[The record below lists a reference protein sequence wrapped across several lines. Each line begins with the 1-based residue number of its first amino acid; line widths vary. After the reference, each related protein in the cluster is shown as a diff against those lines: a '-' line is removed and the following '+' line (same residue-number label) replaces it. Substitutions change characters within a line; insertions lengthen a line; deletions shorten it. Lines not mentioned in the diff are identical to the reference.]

1 MTMKNKYEQ
10 DSLSTPTALF
20 GIAIILLICMLADN
34 F

>member
-1 MTMKNKYEQ
+1 MKTKYEQ
-10 DSLSTPTALF
+10 DSLSNTTAIL